1 MARTTKAQRR
11 EQKER
16 EQIERE
22 RRAARTRT
30 IRGVAIGGGALV
42 VVVIALMLLWPAPLE
57 GDTSADAWDLPAL
70 EGDGRV
76 AIADFRGTPTV
87 AAFFAS
93 WCEVCE
99 HEIPEFLDVS
109 REVEGE
115 VQFVGIDTQDG
126 GNGLSD
132 AERWGIAGAWPLA
145 RDIGGVNGSGLSTGT
160 FGMRGSPMTAFYDA
174 DGTVVHIQRG
184 GISGSQLRAAIRE
197 LFDV

>member
-11 EQKER
+11 EQKQR

-30 IRGVAIGGGALV
+30 IRGVAIGGGALI
-42 VVVIALMLLWPAPLE
+42 VVVIALVLLWPAPLE

-76 AIADFRGTPTV
+76 AIADFRGKPTV

-145 RDIGGVNGSGLSTGT
+145 RDIGDVNGSGLSTGT